1 MANATSALKTLVG
14 GLTTWLVRYLAW
26 IGVTAALTLGAEL
39 FLMLLKDWTLKSLVT
54 SMMVWPMLGLGALLA
69 IPVALV
75 PVGRIFLYTAAGW
88 ALLYNLI
95 LLIA

>member
-1 MANATSALKTLVG
+1 MASATSALKTLLS
-14 GLTTWLVRYLAW
+14 GLTTWLLRYMAW
-26 IGVTAALTLGAEL
+26 IGVTAFLTLGIEL

-54 SMMVWPMLGLGALLA
+54 SAMVWPMLALGALLA